1 MTLRTT
7 SVPLR
12 SGTPIQL
19 AAERWL
25 PSARTR
31 AALVFVHGL
40 GEHRRAR
47 PYPPFYG
54 ALAAEGFA
62 VLAFDLRGHGESQG
76 PRLYARDLADL
87 TQDLAHVVA
96 LAADEAGGRPVFVMG
111 GSLGGL
117 LALTAAFEP
126 HECLAGIIA
135 GAPALDASGA
145 RGLARRLLPLLFA
158 LAPRLR
164 LDPGLD
170 LSGIARDPRELSA
183 YLDDPRLQLGRITP
197 GLARA
202 VLEGIERVMRRAD
215 DLELPLLLMHGLADR
230 IVPADGTIALHAIAG
245 ARDKTLKTYPGA
257 YHHLLLDDV
266 RDEVTRDVLAWLGA
280 RC

>member
-1 MTLRTT
+1 MPDG
-7 SVPLR
+7 SNAGPS
-12 SGTPIQL
+12 SGVHL

-25 PSARTR
+25 PAGEPR
-31 AALVFVHGL
+31 AAVVFMHGL
-40 GEHRRAR
+40 GEHRRAK
-47 PYPPFYG
+47 PYLRFYETI
-54 ALAAEGFA
+54 AANGFA

-76 PRLYARDLADL
+76 PRLYARDLAVLTSDL
-87 TQDLAHVVA
+87 SNAIA
-96 LAADEAGGRPVFVMG
+96 LAADEGNGRPVFVMG

-126 HECLAGIIA
+126 HESLAGIIA

-145 RGLARRLLPLLFA
+145 TGLARRALPLLAA

-170 LSGIARDPRELSA
+170 LSGIARDPVALA
-183 YLDDPRLQLGRITP
+183 DYLDDPRLQLGKITP
-197 GLARA
+197 ALARA
-202 VLEGIERVMRRAD
+202 TLDGIERVMRRAD
-215 DLELPLLLMHGLADR
+215 DIASPLLLMHGLADR
-230 IVPADGTIALHAIAG
+230 IVPADGTIALAAIAG
-245 ARDKTLKTYPGA
+245 ARDKTLLTYPGA

-266 RDEVTRDVLAWLGA
+266 RDQVARDVLAWLGA